1 MADARADPPL
11 VQSLLRRISRGD
23 RREFSAGSARLRYR
37 GPVHA
42 NNGLAL
48 AARRAERKDC
58 DAANTRRIRKEHDAA
73 IGPSGGQPLEG
84 FFKTGER
91 AFPPVLRRRSSL
103 VWLGQTALLSPCTTR
118 GKARSQA
125 RY

>member
-1 MADARADPPL
+1 M
-11 VQSLLRRISRGD
+11 SL
-23 RREFSAGSARLRYR
+23 
-37 GPVHA
+37 GPVPA

-58 DAANTRRIRKEHDAA
+58 DEANTRRIREEHDAA
-73 IGPSGGQPLEG
+73 IGPSGGQPHKG
-84 FFKTGER
+84 IFNHGNV
-91 AFPPVLRRRSSL
+91 PRRPHCGVARRLFGTS
-103 VWLGQTALLSPCTTR
+103 QTALLASCTAA